1 MNQIKDHKDLI
12 GKTIAQVIYPIETYQ
27 DMWIKFTDGSFVIL
41 DKEDRTEGF
50 GQTQEV
56 VRIYPWDKDMT
67 SSELVELGLISP
79 QMHTNAVEE
88 RERRWEEER
97 QERAKEEE
105 SRVEVE
111 EKKLL
116 DKLKNK
122 YPDLD

>member
-1 MNQIKDHKDLI
+1 MKQIKNHKDLV
-12 GKTIAQVIYPIETYQ
+12 GKTIEQVIYPIETYQ
-27 DMWIKFTDGSFVIL
+27 DMWIKFTDGSFVVL
-41 DKEDRTEGF
+41 DREDRTEGF
-50 GQTQEV
+50 GQTQDV
-56 VRIYPWDKDMT
+56 IRIYPWDKDMT
-67 SSELVELGLISP
+67 NDELVELGLISP